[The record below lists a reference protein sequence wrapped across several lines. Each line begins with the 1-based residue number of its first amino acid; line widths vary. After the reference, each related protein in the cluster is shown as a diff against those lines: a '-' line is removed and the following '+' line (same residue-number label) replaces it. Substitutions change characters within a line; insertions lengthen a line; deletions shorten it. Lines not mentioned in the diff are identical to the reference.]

1 MEIENKVSEDFWA
14 RHRPASTNNKS
25 LFYRYENEGI
35 VVYDS
40 SARIYDEESS
50 SASKLKKNFC
60 NNKKKLEILDVEE
73 YGIR

>member
-50 SASKLKKNFC
+50 SKLKKIFV
-60 NNKKKLEILDVEE
+60 I
-73 YGIR
+73 IRKNSKSLM